1 MRAPWRPPRQQG
13 AARLFNYMEASDGS
27 DQDDFSGGRGLP
39 GYPHAHE
46 RNVQD
51 FPKAGDVGNS
61 AEDAGERD
69 STAAHGATV
78 TSPAEIPKHSTGRK
92 KKLPKTKKSHNKENQ
107 KSGFVCNVCSLS
119 FKTAGLLTT
128 HQTRHITSSTLRSPL
143 IAANGASPQFQFDN
157 SLSPALETS
166 LPSPH
171 AWESDEERHLYRR
184 SRKQS
189 QPKKVIMLNGVEDLG
204 SIVPDESNQ
213 GNASMEFR
221 PVQIKH
227 EPYSPSANPVKH
239 IDTII
244 SKIRSDST
252 DKIGLCDSSSQCSS
266 NADFYNLPRI
276 VADLKCRKINMRKK
290 RNSRK
295 RDIITKMLLKK
306 LRNKTPYIIFR
317 CKRCRLKFNNKYDTY
332 LHNNICKKKIIK

>member
-1 MRAPWRPPRQQG
+1 
-13 AARLFNYMEASDGS
+13 MEASDGS
-27 DQDDFSGGRGLP
+27 DQDDFSGGRGHPGHPGHP
-39 GYPHAHE
+39 GYPHAQE

-92 KKLPKTKKSHNKENQ
+92 KKLPKTKKSHNKENK
-107 KSGFVCNVCSLS
+107 KSGFVCNICSLS

-128 HQTRHITSSTLRSPL
+128 HQKRHITSSTLRSPL

-157 SLSPALETS
+157 TLSPALETS
-166 LPSPH
+166 PSSPQT
-171 AWESDEERHLYRR
+171 WESDEERHLNRR

-189 QPKKVIMLNGVEDLG
+189 QPKKVIMVDGVEDL
-204 SIVPDESNQ
+204 SMMVTDESNQ
-213 GNASMEFR
+213 GNAGVECRS
-221 PVQIKH
+221 VQIKPETH
-227 EPYSPSANPVKH
+227 SPSENSVKR

-244 SKIRSDST
+244 SKIRLDST
-252 DKIGLCDSSSQCSS
+252 EKIDLCDSSSQCSS
-266 NADFYNLPRI
+266 NAELYNLPRI
-276 VADLKCRKINMRKK
+276 VADLKSRKIRMRKK
-290 RNSRK
+290 RNSRN

-317 CKRCRLKFNNKYDTY
+317 CQRCRLKFNNKYEIY
-332 LHNNICKKKIIK
+332 LHNNYCKKKRFK